1 MNPKF
6 RIIQVILF
14 ALSISVIGAFDMDQ
28 LYAKA
33 QKIDPDKVDYHLKL
47 AQGILET
54 CYTRDDITDKLIPN
68 PTLPIL
74 SNMAKTCDKKM
85 TTLDSFLAQFV
96 DDKDGKAYDE
106 HVANNNKSNS

>member
-1 MNPKF
+1 MSPKF
-6 RIIQVILF
+6 QIIQVILF
-14 ALSISVIGAFDMDQ
+14 ALSISVVGAFDMDQ

-85 TTLDSFLAQFV
+85 STLDTFLAQFV
-96 DDKDGKAYDE
+96 DDQDGKAYAE
-106 HVANNNKSNS
+106 HVSNKSGSQN